1 MVAEGEHATG
11 QGMGERWVFS
21 HVETRVNKKK
31 KTLTTTII
39 RYCRE
44 AENKKKLIAMRK
56 KTSALYS
63 VQAAAMTGGSGS
75 PPTPPDVLCATGLP
89 WSSGESAGGGTA
101 AVTVTVTTAGTSL
114 TAFVV
119 RLDFLLDFDAPSSPP
134 ARFFFFE
141 RSTTGRSSSEVAVWL
156 PAVCSVGGAGGT

>member
-1 MVAEGEHATG
+1 VGLFACRDRTKQKEKDIDNNNNSLLPGG
-11 QGMGERWVFS
+11 QKQE
-21 HVETRVNKKK
+21 
-31 KTLTTTII
+31 
-39 RYCRE
+39 
-44 AENKKKLIAMRK
+44 KLIAMRK

-89 WSSGESAGGGTA
+89 WSSGESAGRGTA
-101 AVTVTVTTAGTSL
+101 AVTVTTAGTSL

-134 ARFFFFE
+134 ARLFFFE
-141 RSTTGRSSSEVAVWL
+141 RSATGRSSSEVAVWL